1 MSYCYKLSILGLPIL
16 KNQLLKLEEF
26 NLKNRFINQLPDD
39 CLQQLQPLDAG
50 ASKLLWDYI
59 LRINLHAD
67 TPFQK
72 GFFKK
77 ITKIEVTDFNNL
89 EIRKWLSKKEILF
102 TKNVYL
108 SYTPNEALIIPWGIL
123 AKYYD
128 IFYKKGID
136 DLTVLDETQNWAAL
150 FYHDS
155 EIYFGSK

>member
-26 NLKNRFINQLPDD
+26 NLKNRFINRLPDD
-39 CLQQLQPLDAG
+39 CLQQLQPLDAE

-108 SYTPNEALIIPWGIL
+108 SYTPNEALIISWGIL